1 MTGEEA
7 VIVIGAGGH
16 ARVLVDALLERG
28 VRVSGLSDPNPGLKG
43 QAVFGVPVLG
53 DDGILDSY
61 SPEST
66 LLVNGIGS
74 TESMAARRVVYERLK
89 SRGYRFLSV
98 LHPSA
103 VVSRHAILGEGVQ
116 VMAGVVV
123 QAGAKVGDNTIL
135 NTRASVDHDC
145 GVGRHCHI
153 APGATLSGSVDIGD
167 GTHIGVGAC
176 ITQGVRIGAGCL
188 VAAGAA
194 VVSSVGDGLR
204 VGGVPARVM
213 RAA

>member
-1 MTGEEA
+1 M
-7 VIVIGAGGH
+7 
-16 ARVLVDALLERG
+16 LVDALLECG
-28 VRVSGLSDPNPGLKG
+28 VHVSGLSDPDPALKG
-43 QAVFGVPVLG
+43 RTVLGVPVLG

-61 SPEST
+61 PPEST
-66 LLVNGIGS
+66 LLVNAIGS
-74 TESMAARRVVYERLK
+74 TESMAARQAVYERLK

-103 VVSRHAILGEGVQ
+103 VVSRSAILGEGVQ

-123 QAGAKVGDNTIL
+123 QAGARVGDNTIL

-145 GVGRHCHI
+145 EVGKHCHI
-153 APGATLSGSVDIGD
+153 APGVSLSGAVAVGD

-176 ITQGVRIGAGCL
+176 VTQGVQIGAGCL

-194 VVSSVGDGLR
+194 VVAGVGDGLR
-204 VGGVPARVM
+204 VGGVPARLL
-213 RAA
+213 RAT